1 MEGNSLQVVD
11 GIAGLTR
18 LEELHVSSQRLA
30 PGTSLEFEPASMH
43 GLARSLSVLCSL
55 QNGLTDDSVAPLE
68 SLSRLTKLDLSRN
81 QVCSVDALE
90 PVLRSASNLQS
101 LDLRENPVCKAAKYR
116 DQVILASEVLR
127 TLDEEAVSTTQRDF
141 LLRLHIKKMKAQL
154 KAEEAELALIQRNNN
169 SNGAAGGATSQG
181 AAGQVLATSSSGR
194 ERGDVRGQQAG
205 DGAPPPG
212 HQGALSHRA
221 VKNAAVPR
229 GAGFMGGAKPGRAAN
244 SAGPRKEAVGGKDN
258 VMDLGMAGVSIGN

>member
-55 QNGLTDDSVAPLE
+55 QNGLTDDSVAP
-68 SLSRLTKLDLSRN
+68 
-81 QVCSVDALE
+81 
-90 PVLRSASNLQS
+90 LQS